1 MGAGGAAAD
10 ALREQLDTA
19 LAEKAAAL
27 KDVEYLSAQLQSLL
41 DKRDD
46 HDSEVRSRASL
57 QGYWQHVMCRW
68 WRFETVRARVT
79 ASAGGAVCSY

>member
-41 DKRDD
+41 DKRGD
-46 HDSEVRSRASL
+46 HNGEVWSTHLVRVLAPRRRA
-57 QGYWQHVMCRW
+57 GGG
-68 WRFETVRARVT
+68 TVRFANMCHSSCRRP
-79 ASAGGAVCSY
+79 